1 NITSSFMEV
10 VPFKFHHTPKRI
22 LKKEACEILKNL
34 ITSNKRSVLKTSR
47 KITEPVLIGL
57 ARIY

>member
-1 NITSSFMEV
+1 MEV